1 MYDEKVT
8 TSEKFEI
15 DHKMDRRIASV
26 DKNGVVSVANKA
38 FEEYFGGIIIGTLL
52 EVVAPED
59 KERLADFIG
68 NYDGTAKSG
77 MFRFVNGEGAVRY
90 NHVYLYERRGVGNGH
105 MRDVELVDVDSMEEA
120 NNSLRDDVAKHKI
133 LLGLDREYTFTYNR
147 DTEIFS
153 MYRYDVDSREV
164 IYRSDIDEWKRRM
177 LFEGYIDENDREL
190 FTNFIAEMRS
200 YTQTFSTK
208 FKTSMRT
215 YNRVMETLR
224 FKGTVMNKSNGSK
237 IVIGRIVPES
247 DTHGNYNQVADMIEE
262 LQFDSLTHVYNK
274 KTITEYAIKCLKEEK
289 TNKVT
294 IAVLDVD
301 HFKKVNDIYGH
312 MYGDKVLARVGR
324 KLKEVVGEDGV
335 VGRIGGDEFVI
346 VFNGINDEHALRG
359 MLRAIR
365 TQIKWEFV
373 DDFEDLMISCSI
385 GAAYSPNNGTEYE
398 ELFKKADYCLYV
410 AKEKGRDRYVFFRD
424 DLHKDSYEKSVNTK
438 DKNINDGREMKEL
451 RFLSGIMEK
460 FADDGKA
467 AVVELLKHMYDTF
480 KLDSINL
487 YWGTKLTRIYYKGIE
502 LSGSMNADYV
512 YTEGFKELLGG
523 NNHIAVGFVG
533 RQTDQAQEFGTAMRE
548 KRVFSTVQ
556 CIVGSESN
564 MKGLF
569 TIDRCKESAQW
580 AEYEIEM
587 AVVAASLINILA
599 EADKDAN

>member
-1 MYDEKVT
+1 MYDEKVI

-26 DKNGVVSVANKA
+26 DKNCAVSVANKA
-38 FEEYFGGIIIGTLL
+38 FEEYFGGSIIGTLL
-52 EVVAPED
+52 EVVVPED
-59 KERLADFIG
+59 KDRLADFIG
-68 NYDGTAKSG
+68 NYDGTAKNG
-77 MFRFVNGEGAVRY
+77 IFRFINGEGVARY
-90 NHVYLYERRGVGNGH
+90 NHVYVYERRGVGNGH
-105 MRDVELVDVDSMEEA
+105 MRDVELIDMDSMEEA

-147 DTEIFS
+147 DNGIFS

-164 IYRSDIDEWKRRM
+164 IYRADIDEWKQRM
-177 LFEGYIDENDREL
+177 LSEGYIDENDREL
-190 FTNFIAEMRS
+190 FTNFISEMRS

-215 YNRVMETLR
+215 YNKVMETLR

-247 DTHGNYNQVADMIEE
+247 DSHGNYNQVADMMEE

-289 TNKVT
+289 NNRVT

-424 DLHKDSYEKSVNTK
+424 DLHKESYEKSVNTK

-451 RFLSGIMEK
+451 RFLSGVMEN
-460 FADDGKA
+460 FSVDGKA
-467 AVVELLKHMYDTF
+467 AVVELLNHMYETF

-487 YWGTKLTRIYYKGIE
+487 YWGAKLTRIYYKGVE
-502 LSGSMNADYV
+502 LSGSMNADYA
-512 YTEGFKELLGG
+512 YTDGFKELLGG
-523 NNHIAVGFVG
+523 NNHVAVSFVG

-556 CIVGSESN
+556 CIVGSEGN

-599 EADKDAN
+599 EADRDAN